1 MLRNQRKREIQ
12 EMLTQN
18 MNSVVVE
25 SNTGESELPI
35 ATSSQNF
42 VFSRDFE
49 RVFAGEMFTSYYRRI
64 SAARLFTGNFGN
76 TEGVRRAVA
85 CDEAEEGFRLI
96 SGRRQHHRSWKH
108 RSCASRQWGHRG
120 DRVRD

>member
-12 EMLTQN
+12 KMLIQN
-18 MNSVVVE
+18 MNSIVSE
-25 SNTGESELPI
+25 NSIAGSELP
-35 ATSSQNF
+35 TSFLPRNF

-49 RVFAGEMFTSYYRRI
+49 KVCAGEVLISYYYRCI
-64 SAARLFTGNFGN
+64 SAGRPLTGNFGN
-76 TEGVRRAVA
+76 TEGMRRAVA
-85 CDEAEEGFRLI
+85 CDEEVVRLI

-108 RSCASRQWGHRG
+108 RSCASRQWGCHG